1 MKPKTGYQ
9 KFVGCTIR
17 FMGRESIITGKIIKV
32 GNGIATIE
40 HRVVGE
46 WETFTALLP
55 INDPKV
61 LTIIEEKPE

>member
-1 MKPKTGYQ
+1 
-9 KFVGCTIR
+9 
-17 FMGRESIITGKIIKV
+17 MGRESIITGKIIKV

-40 HRVVGE
+40 HHVVGE